1 MPSNC
6 QKCDNT
12 GFLGKKVYYSF
23 CDLIGE
29 EYCLCNLGDKAFR
42 RWCQSAEVQ
51 QSIRLIRK
59 KEVEKALAFSE
70 IPSYWKEKTLASLEG
85 QENLILT
92 VNRYLDGFP
101 KFREQG
107 IGMYLWSAGSGRGK
121 THVLSAVCNELI
133 QRYLVPC
140 IFMTEEQMYFRIR
153 EAYQNHAI
161 SEKKQYRKFMEA
173 KCLFLDDLGATKI
186 TPWKNEVLTGIL
198 DYRLNRR
205 LPTFFT
211 SNFSPEGY
219 EQNLQ
224 SSFVARPG
232 RITSRIYEMCRGFIL
247 EVKGEDFRKKI
258 AFKLQN
264 KI

>member
-1 MPSNC
+1 MC
-6 QKCDNT
+6 AT
-12 GFLGKKVYYSF
+12 
-23 CDLIGE
+23 
-29 EYCLCNLGDKAFR
+29 GDKAFR
-42 RWCQSAEVQ
+42 RWCGSEEVQ
-51 QSIRLIRK
+51 KAICFIRQE
-59 KEVEKALAFSE
+59 EVNKALAFSE
-70 IPSYWKEKTLASLEG
+70 IPSHWKEKTPVSLEG

-107 IGMYLWSAGSGRGK
+107 IGMYLWSEGSGRGK
-121 THVLSAVCNELI
+121 THVLSTVCNELI

-153 EAYQNHAI
+153 EAYQNPAV

-198 DYRLNRR
+198 DYRLNHR

-224 SSFVARPG
+224 SSSIARPG

-247 EVKGEDFRKKI
+247 EVKGEDFRKKL

-264 KI
+264 QI